1 MYALTE
7 AGAAD
12 IEPVRALLRRY
23 AQDLAIDLAYQHFE
37 EELAAL
43 PEPYVRPRGLLLV
56 AKEGGNLIGVGAY
69 RPIGEA
75 MAEVKRMY
83 VLPQAQGRG
92 LGKVLLQRLIDEAAV
107 AGYRFLRLD
116 THRPTM
122 APAIALYRSLG
133 FVEIDAYGPNPTRE
147 IAFFEKKLPSAP
159 ANGSA
164 PIP

>member
-1 MYALTE
+1 MYSLTE
-7 AGAAD
+7 ASAAD

-23 AQDLAIDLAYQHFE
+23 AKDLAIDLAYQRFE

-56 AKEGGNLIGVGAY
+56 VKEGGQLVGVGAY

-83 VLPQAQGRG
+83 VPPQAQGRG
-92 LGKVLLQRLIDEAAV
+92 LGKLLLQRLIDEAGA
-107 AGYRFLRLD
+107 AGYAVLRLD

-122 APAIALYRSLG
+122 APAIGLYHSLG
-133 FVEIDAYGPNPTRE
+133 FVEIEAYGPNPIRE
-147 IAFFEKKLPSAP
+147 IAFFEKALLSAP
-159 ANGSA
+159 ANGTA